1 MCIRDSLIVAQN
13 LWGSSFQVLRHYG
26 LLWGH
31 LWSTVH
37 SAYKQVAKITF
48 THNGKTAIT
57 VKKNENILEYISCL
71 CPFLAALC
79 NGVRPRSS
87 RAFTSDMRFARAST
101 CLDEAFSAARW
112 SGVLLLSSLKP
123 KRFCLDKTSSKIY
136 KHESVCQSQCHLLF
150 LMHLQPNLY

>member
-1 MCIRDSLIVAQN
+1 MILSKQKDNLIVEQNLRFEFPSFTSLWLAVRTSLIYGRLCIQT
-13 LWGSSFQVLRHYG
+13 SSKDHFHP
-26 LLWGH
+26 
-31 LWSTVH
+31 
-37 SAYKQVAKITF
+37 
-48 THNGKTAIT
+48 IT
-57 VKKNENILEYISCL
+57 VKKKKNILEYISCL

-136 KHESVCQSQCHLLF
+136 KHESVCQSQCHLMF
-150 LMHLQPNLY
+150 LIDLQPNLY